1 MEWAAGDP
9 GVPRDSRPSVKIILV
24 GSSGVGKTCL
34 GAAYLKGTFD
44 RTTSPTVAPAYSC
57 RTVKRSNGSV
67 VVLQIWDTAG
77 QERYSSISQL
87 FFRDS
92 DVALVCFDPNDQ
104 PSVTG
109 VREWVQRILDEVPDC
124 RLFGVLTKADRI
136 EKPEAAL
143 EQCRAVLGDLGF
155 EQFFITSAL
164 ARQGVEA
171 PFTAA
176 AEAARRGGVDSLSRL
191 SPAEGGKSCC

>member
-24 GSSGVGKTCL
+24 GSSGVGETCL
-34 GAAYLKGTFD
+34 SAAYLKNTFD

-104 PSVTG
+104 PSVAG

-124 RLFGVLTKADRI
+124 RLLGVLTKADKVD
-136 EKPEAAL
+136 KPEEAL
-143 EQCRAVLGDLGF
+143 EHCKAVLGDLGF

-164 ARQGVEA
+164 ARQGVDA
-171 PFTAA
+171 PFAAA
-176 AEAARRGGVDSLSRL
+176 AEAARCDAVGSLARPSL
-191 SPAEGGKSCC
+191 AEKGKPCC